1 MLPDTSRIKPLKVE
15 ILFKGIGWGL
25 FLSIL
30 MGPILFALVQTG
42 IERGVRAGLMVGLG
56 IWVSDL
62 LFILAVF
69 FGVSYV
75 ISITRQANFEFQ
87 LGIAGGI
94 ILIMIGLGMALS
106 KSPEASDVSGVS
118 KLKSYPAFWLKG
130 FLINTINPFTVSF
143 WTGIMTTEVI
153 GSNMNTREA
162 AVFFGSI
169 LGTIMLTDSLKVVL
183 AKRLGRW
190 LSADH
195 IRKVRLATGIILAIL
210 GVVLMIRVW

>member
-1 MLPDTSRIKPLKVE
+1 MD
-15 ILFKGIGWGL
+15 ILLKGIGWGL

-30 MGPILFALVQTG
+30 MGPILFALIQTG

-75 ISITRQANFEFQ
+75 LSITRQTNFEFQ

-94 ILIMIGLGMALS
+94 ILIIIGLGMALS
-106 KSPEASDVSGVS
+106 KSPAARDEAGVS
-118 KLKSYPAFWLKG
+118 KSKSYSAFWLKG

-143 WTGIMTTEVI
+143 WTGIMTTEVVAGGMSTQQVAI
-153 GSNMNTREA
+153 
-162 AVFFGSI
+162 FFSGI
-169 LGTIMLTDSLKVVL
+169 LGMIIFTDALKVVL
-183 AKRLGRW
+183 AKRLGKW

-195 IRKVRLATGIILAIL
+195 IKKVRLATGIILAIL